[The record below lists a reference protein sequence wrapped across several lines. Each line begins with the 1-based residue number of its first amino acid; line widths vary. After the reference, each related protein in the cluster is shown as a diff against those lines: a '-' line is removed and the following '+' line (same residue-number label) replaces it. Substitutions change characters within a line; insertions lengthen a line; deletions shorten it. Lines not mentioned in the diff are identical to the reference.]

1 VTTAFVLDARLA
13 ADTVAVTAL
22 PLCAVRL
29 MNDRRYPWIILVP
42 EIAGAREIVDLD
54 AADRGRLIDEIA
66 AVSTVMR
73 DEFLPVKL
81 NVAALGNVVAQL
93 HIHVIARFTDDDAWP
108 KPIWGT
114 PAVPYE
120 AEALAHRVE
129 TLRTRLAAFV
139 RGAA

>member
-1 VTTAFVLDARLA
+1 VTPAFVLDARLA
-13 ADTVAVTAL
+13 ADTVAIAAL

-42 EIAGAREIVDLD
+42 ERAGAREIVDLD
-54 AADRGRLIDEIA
+54 AGDRGRLIDEIA
-66 AVSTVMR
+66 LVSTVMR
-73 DEFLPVKL
+73 DEFQPAKL

-93 HIHVIARFTDDDAWP
+93 HVHVIARFTDDDAWP

-120 AEALAHRVE
+120 AEALARRVE
-129 TLRTRLAAFV
+129 TLRARLALT
-139 RGAA
+139 REAA